1 MVGPDISLSFYMHH
15 TVLGGIPQRGRKR
28 PAWGGGEK
36 LKTTLASISTLTHEY
51 LFFPMDFYKRNKK
64 ADKAK
69 EKAGKPSQKHVRQ
82 YEAIMEKRSQEVK
95 KHNPNRQNE
104 LCPQG
109 H

>member
-1 MVGPDISLSFYMHH
+1 MHH
-15 TVLGGIPQRGRKR
+15 TVLGGIPQRG
-28 PAWGGGEK
+28 EK
-36 LKTTLASISTLTHEY
+36 TSREVEKIEKTLASISTLTHEY

-64 ADKAK
+64 SDKAK
-69 EKAGKPSQKHVRQ
+69 EKAGRPSQKHVRQ

-95 KHNPNRQNE
+95 KHDPNRQNE